1 MAKGV
6 TFIFLSKGS
15 HWATNHLWYTFS
27 ELGGFNP
34 LWNNPLG
41 TLRLAYKKIFW
52 TSKRRRYS
60 WFSKFQEKPLIW
72 PRLGLLLIC
81 HIFYIKIWYEW
92 WKGFVGV
99 PNKSPKAKIPNF
111 FNFFNFLRLSPQ
123 KSNIGPRF
131 GRDPQM
137 FGFFCAYINFCHICS
152 SAKKLKKNWS
162 LNFFS
167 KHLKNWFSDP
177 KNDVFRQDRTI
188 IWFLW
193 PFLCKKWPK
202 SFLPWISTSNMT
214 QNGQKLGLFWSF

>member
-1 MAKGV
+1 MEYA
-6 TFIFLSKGS
+6 
-15 HWATNHLWYTFS
+15 
-27 ELGGFNP
+27 
-34 LWNNPLG
+34 PLG
-41 TLRLAYKKIFW
+41 HQDLHIRKFFEPQNGGGTADFPNSKKN
-52 TSKRRRYS
+52 
-60 WFSKFQEKPLIW
+60 PLIW
-72 PRLGLLLIC
+72 PRLRLLLIC
-81 HIFYIKIWYEW
+81 HIFHIKIWYEW

-177 KNDVFRQDRTI
+177 KNDVFRQDMAI

-193 PFLCKKWPK
+193 QFLCKKMTKIIFTMDINIQYDPK
-202 SFLPWISTSNMT
+202 RTKIGSILVLLGP
-214 QNGQKLGLFWSF
+214 KLTPKWFRIT